1 MVVIN
6 ISADRL
12 GLAKAGRTVPPAVLD
27 SNPTAA
33 VMQALEEVQDKRMM
47 LSILEAIQV
56 NTIVESGN
64 MSAILYS
71 GRTLIGY
78 SLAC

>member
-12 GLAKAGRTVPPAVLD
+12 GLAGAGRTIPPAVLD
-27 SNPTAA
+27 SNPTVA
-33 VMQALEEVQDKRMM
+33 VMQALEEVQDKRTM

-56 NTIVESGN
+56 NTRVESN
-64 MSAILYS
+64 NNEH
-71 GRTLIGY
+71 
-78 SLAC
+78 SLDTH